1 MKYLQLLLVYS
12 LFSINVMPKESFN
25 SVKFD
30 LVQNQTNDSIKF
42 FRYND
47 LFHKHIYK
55 SPDVSKSYLDS
66 IVLISTKNTTFLYKG
81 ITEFNTGLYFKRIND
96 NKKAKEYLEH
106 SIDIF
111 TKIDDKSRLITA
123 YEKLSGIHR
132 NLGQLDAAMEN
143 QMSAI
148 QIKKGLGYADH
159 LFSINYVSLGSIHG
173 RARNFDES
181 TKYFLEAEQIFL
193 KHNKIKSLTTVY
205 NNLGLNHKYTG
216 ETDAAI
222 EYYQKAISLN
232 TELNDQYKLALNYSN
247 IGNIFA
253 QRAEF
258 NKAKYY
264 YKKSLSAAKISKN
277 TSAESRVINNLGKVS
292 LESKDYQSAITYLQK
307 AYEMSRTSGR
317 LKGELRNV
325 NNLST
330 AYLGL
335 GNYKKAYEYSQ
346 TARLLTDSI
355 WNKESGERIATL
367 EVKYETEKKENALK
381 LQEEEIKSLNAT
393 AENDKL
399 IKIIYGGGAVAGI
412 VLSGLLF
419 FGFRQRMKKNKIE
432 REKKEEMYKQEI
444 LFKQK
449 ELTSQTLH
457 LVQKNTFLRELKENL
472 ESLKN
477 SPEKFKI
484 EFKRIV
490 MLLKKESATDKDWE
504 VFKSYFSKVHN
515 GFDTKLKNI
524 SDAIT
529 EKDLRLASFIKMN
542 LSTKEIAAIL
552 NVLPESVLTSK
563 YRLKKKLEIDKETD
577 IYNFLMNI

>member
-1 MKYLQLLLVYS
+1 MKFLQLLLIY
-12 LFSINVMPKESFN
+12 LCFSTNVMSKESSN
-25 SVKFD
+25 RVKFNF
-30 LVQNQTNDSIKF
+30 VQNEENDSIKLF
-42 FRYND
+42 HYND
-47 LFHKHIYK
+47 LFLKHIYK
-55 SPDVSKSYLDS
+55 SPEKSKNYLDS
-66 IVLISTKNTTFLYKG
+66 IVLISTKSNNLLYKG
-81 ITEFNTGLYFKRIND
+81 ITELNRGIYFRRKED
-96 NKKAKEYLEH
+96 NKKAKEYIQN

-123 YEKLSGIHR
+123 YERLSGIHR
-132 NLGQLDAAMEN
+132 NLGKFDAAMEN

-148 QIKKGLGYADH
+148 KIKKDLGYADY
-159 LFSINYVSLGSIHG
+159 LFSTNYVSLGSIHG

-181 TKYFLEAEQIFL
+181 TKYFLKAEKIFL
-193 KHNKIKSLTTVY
+193 EHNKSKNLTTVY

-216 ETDAAI
+216 ETDIAI

-247 IGNIFA
+247 IGNVFA
-253 QRAEF
+253 QRSEF

-264 YKKSLSAAKISKN
+264 YQKSLSAAKVSKN

-346 TARLLTDSI
+346 TARLLTDSL
-355 WNKESGERIATL
+355 WNKESGERIAKL
-367 EVKYETEKKENALK
+367 EVKYETEKKETALK

-393 AENDKL
+393 AKNDKL
-399 IKIIYGGGAVAGI
+399 VKIIYGGGAIAGI
-412 VLSGLLF
+412 ALSGLLF

-432 REKKEEMYKQEI
+432 REKQEEIYKQQI

-472 ESLKN
+472 ENLKN

-490 MLLKKESATDKDWE
+490 MLLKKESATDRDWE
-504 VFKSYFSKVHN
+504 VFKSYFSEVHN
-515 GFDTKLKNI
+515 DFDTKLKSLSN
-524 SDAIT
+524 AIT

-577 IYNFLMNI
+577 IYNFLMTM